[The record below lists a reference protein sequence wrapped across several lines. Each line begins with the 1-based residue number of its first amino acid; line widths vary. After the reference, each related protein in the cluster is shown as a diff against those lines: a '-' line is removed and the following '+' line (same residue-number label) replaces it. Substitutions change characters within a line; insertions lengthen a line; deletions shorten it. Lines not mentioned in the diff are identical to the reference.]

1 MDPSD
6 KIKPLSLSLV
16 LSILKEETP
25 NLNPLTSL
33 TKVEKEQI
41 LFNLTDK
48 DKREELLNLRKK
60 LNKKKS
66 WESLITLI
74 KKASI

>member
-1 MDPSD
+1 MDPLD
-6 KIKPLSLSLV
+6 NLKPISLSLI
-16 LSILKEETP
+16 LSLLKEET
-25 NLNPLTSL
+25 LNPDASSML
-33 TKVEKEQI
+33 TKEDKERI

-66 WESLITLI
+66 WKSVITLI

>member
-1 MDPSD
+1 MDPLD
-6 KIKPLSLSLV
+6 NLKPISLSLI
-16 LSILKEETP
+16 LSILKEET
-25 NLNPLTSL
+25 LNPDASSML
-33 TKVEKEQI
+33 TKEDKERI